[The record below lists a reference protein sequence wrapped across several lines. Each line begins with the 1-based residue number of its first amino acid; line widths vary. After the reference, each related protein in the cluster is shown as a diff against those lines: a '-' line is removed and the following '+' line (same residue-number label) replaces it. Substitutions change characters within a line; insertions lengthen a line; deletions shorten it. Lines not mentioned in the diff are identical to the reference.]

1 MPSASL
7 YRRFLGHLSN
17 IYRLGLKELR
27 SLGADKVLLVL
38 IAWAFSGAIY
48 EAATGTS
55 LELRKAP
62 VAVVDL
68 DQSPLSRRL
77 ADALYPP
84 YFKAPEKISL
94 AEVDPAM
101 DHGRYSFV
109 IIIPG
114 NFQRDLV
121 AGRKPQVQL
130 NIDAT
135 IMSQAFIGA
144 GYIQNIAAA
153 EIAEFVSGRRDGSAP
168 AIDVVTRARFNPN
181 LTGLWFGGVMEV
193 INNITMLT
201 IILVGAALIRERE
214 HGTIEHLLVMPVTPL
229 EIMAGKIWSMA
240 LVVLA
245 ACALSLLLV
254 VQGLLAVPLQG
265 SVALFLAGAAVHL
278 FAATSLGVFLATV
291 ARSMPQFGL
300 LLILVLLPL
309 EMLSG
314 GTTPRESMPEIV
326 QYLMLAAPTTHFI
339 MLGQAILFRG
349 AGFET
354 VWPQFIALAV
364 IGFLLFTM
372 ALARFRKA
380 VGETA

>member
-1 MPSASL
+1 MRAANII
-7 YRRFLGHLSN
+7 YLG
-17 IYRLGLKELR
+17 IKELR
-27 SLGADKVLLVL
+27 GLARDPAMLAL
-38 IAWAFSGAIY
+38 IVFAFSFSIYSASTAMPEQLSKAAI
-48 EAATGTS
+48 AI
-55 LELRKAP
+55 
-62 VAVVDL
+62 VDE
-68 DQSPLSRRL
+68 DRSPLSARI
-77 ADALYPP
+77 ADAFFPP
-84 YFKAPEKISL
+84 FFMPPSMIAPPE
-94 AEVDPAM
+94 M
-101 DHGRYSFV
+101 DHRMDAGIDTFALD
-109 IIIPG
+109 IPTE
-114 NFQRDLV
+114 FQRDLL
-121 AGRKPQVQL
+121 AGRRPTIQL
-130 NIDAT
+130 NVDAT
-135 IMSQAFIGA
+135 RMSQAFTGA
-144 GYIQNIAAA
+144 GYIQSIVAS
-153 EIAEFVSGRRDGSAP
+153 EIEAFVRRYRASVPAP
-168 AIDVVTRARFNPN
+168 VELTLRARFNPS
-181 LTGLWFGGVMEV
+181 LTISWFGSVIEV
-193 INNITMLT
+193 VNNVTMLS
-201 IILVGAALIRERE
+201 IILTGAALIRERE

-278 FAATSLGVFLATV
+278 FATTSLGVFLATV

-339 MLGQAILFRG
+339 MLAQAILFRG

-364 IGFLLFTM
+364 IGLLLFTM

>member
-1 MPSASL
+1 MRAANII
-7 YRRFLGHLSN
+7 YLG
-17 IYRLGLKELR
+17 IKELR
-27 SLGADKVLLVL
+27 GLARDPAMLAL
-38 IAWAFSGAIY
+38 IVFAFSFSIYSASTAMPEQLSKAAI
-48 EAATGTS
+48 AI
-55 LELRKAP
+55 
-62 VAVVDL
+62 VDE
-68 DQSPLSRRL
+68 DRSPLSARI
-77 ADALYPP
+77 ADAFFPP
-84 YFKAPEKISL
+84 FFMPPSMIAPPE
-94 AEVDPAM
+94 M
-101 DHGRYSFV
+101 DHRMDAGIDTFALD
-109 IIIPG
+109 IPPE
-114 NFQRDLV
+114 FQSDLL
-121 AGRKPQVQL
+121 AGRRPTIQL
-130 NIDAT
+130 NVDAT
-135 IMSQAFIGA
+135 RMSQAFTGA
-144 GYIQNIAAA
+144 GYIQSIVAS
-153 EIAEFVSGRRDGSAP
+153 EIEAFVRRYRASVPAP
-168 AIDVVTRARFNPN
+168 VELALRARFNPS
-181 LTGLWFGGVMEV
+181 LTISWFGSVIEV
-193 INNITMLT
+193 VNNVTMLS
-201 IILVGAALIRERE
+201 IILTGAALIRERE

-278 FAATSLGVFLATV
+278 LAATSLGVFLATV